1 MLLMIRCDLKSKFMN
16 KILTVICLAL
26 VSLPLIGRERGIE
39 IVKQS
44 EGLRLTAYRCP
55 AGKLTIG
62 YGHTANVYEGQTITK
77 SKADNL
83 LNEDYRKA
91 ERIVESVVKV
101 PLNAAQK
108 AALTSF
114 TFNLGEANLR
124 LLVCQNGRL
133 NDGDYKSV
141 EIWLP
146 KYVFANGKKLKG
158 LEIRRK
164 KELKLW
170 QENT

>member
-1 MLLMIRCDLKSKFMN
+1 MN
-16 KILTVICLAL
+16 KILTVISMILA
-26 VSLPLIGRERGIE
+26 SLPLIGRERGIE

-62 YGHTANVYEGQTITK
+62 YGHTANVRQGQRITAK
-77 SKADNL
+77 QADNL

-124 LLVCQNGRL
+124 LLVCQSGRL
-133 NDGDYKSV
+133 NNGNYKSV

-158 LEIRRK
+158 LEIRRE

-170 QENT
+170 KQN